1 MNQEVSHNEIY
12 ERLCKVEAKVDKV
25 SKDTEGMVAAF
36 NAASGAFTVL
46 EWIAKVAKPL
56 LWIVATVA
64 AFDDLLRLGA
74 FNLHGRRHLF

>member
-1 MNQEVSHNEIY
+1 MSEEVSHKEIY

-25 SKDTEGMVAAF
+25 SQDTEGMVAAF

-46 EWIAKVAKPL
+46 EWVAKVAKPV

-64 AFDDLLRLGA
+64 AFVTIA
-74 FNLHGRRHLF
+74 HNTKP